1 MGEHKT
7 LKKALR
13 QMAEGSK
20 SGFHTF
26 YLGTSQY
33 VYSSAL
39 LLYDSHEDACRFM
52 VDFYQYLYLHLPAY
66 DRSANLENWIAR
78 LLMERYEQLSIGK
91 NMPQPSVK
99 QKMNSVVSQ
108 LSKSEQERIWRMLD
122 VNIHFPKEN
131 VHRSP
136 IKIALFVSAL
146 LLALLVASRYV
157 PAAIEQLRTA
167 FSASKPAKTDDNV
180 NASDSDSNEDTNDP
194 DSDTET
200 ENESQADELDSIRDD
215 LENLLNE
222 QRNTG
227 ADNSGND
234 SDILQQQQADN
245 PNDTDETSTSA
256 SPAEP
261 DTPQEPDP
269 PKEPQSPS
277 LSEQSQN
284 GSASGDLDDLELQL
298 RYGDSLLFAD
308 PDTDSN

>member
-91 NMPQPSVK
+91 NMPKPSVK
-99 QKMNSVVSQ
+99 QKMDSAAAQ

-122 VNIHFPKEN
+122 VNIHFPKET

-146 LLALLVASRYV
+146 LLALLIASRYV
-157 PAAIEQLRTA
+157 PSAIAQLWSA
-167 FSASKPAKTDDNV
+167 FSASASADDVDNPTAPDGDDAE
-180 NASDSDSNEDTNDP
+180 NTGDP
-194 DSDTET
+194 DAEG
-200 ENESQADELDSIRDD
+200 ESESRTDELDSIRND

-222 QRNTG
+222 QRNT
-227 ADNSGND
+227 NTPD
-234 SDILQQQQADN
+234 S
-245 PNDTDETSTSA
+245 STE
-256 SPAEP
+256 PA
-261 DTPQEPDP
+261 TPQEPEP
-269 PKEPQSPS
+269 PQEPQSPS
-277 LSEQSQN
+277 LPDHSETR
-284 GSASGDLDDLELQL
+284 SATDDLDDLELQL

-308 PDTDSN
+308 PGTDSN